1 MNIVRRGLMLVL
13 SSPSGAGKTTIA
25 KSLLKQDKNLKNSVS
40 VTTRSKRY
48 SEAHG
53 KDYFFKDIEEFIRM
67 RDNEELLEN
76 AHVFGNYYGTPKEFV
91 FEQLEKGF
99 DVIFDIDWQ
108 GTQQIA
114 HLARNDLVTIFI
126 LPPTLQ
132 TLYERLESRGEDNV
146 ETINKRMQDA
156 SAEISHWPEYDYV
169 IVNENFEKSLEKIT
183 AILEAER
190 SKRTRQIGLAEFVNQ
205 LRQCSVQTSE

>member
-1 MNIVRRGLMLVL
+1 M
-13 SSPSGAGKTTIA
+13 
-25 KSLLKQDKNLKNSVS
+25 
-40 VTTRSKRY
+40 
-48 SEAHG
+48 
-53 KDYFFKDIEEFIRM
+53 
-67 RDNEELLEN
+67 
-76 AHVFGNYYGTPKEFV
+76 
-91 FEQLEKGF
+91 

-114 HLARNDLVTIFI
+114 HLARNYLVTIFI

-169 IVNENFEKSLEKIT
+169 IVNADFEKSLEKIT

-190 SKRTRQIGLAEFVNQ
+190 SKRTRQNCQIGLAEFVNQ
-205 LRQCSVQTSE
+205 LRQCSAQTSE